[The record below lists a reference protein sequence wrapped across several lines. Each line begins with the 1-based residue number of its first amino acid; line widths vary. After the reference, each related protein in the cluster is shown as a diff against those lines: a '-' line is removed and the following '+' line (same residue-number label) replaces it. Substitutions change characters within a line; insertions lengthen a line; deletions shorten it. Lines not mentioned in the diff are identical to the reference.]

1 MQKVSGMIFA
11 VVFCLFSAACQNP
24 VAPALYHTEDLLAAP
39 LAIEI
44 NGSQFTLETF
54 LNRDFMPTENAGGSP
69 LTAVALLTAVD
80 GQPFPAEIDG
90 TRIWVIKGSEVWETN
105 FADESRPRDQAH
117 LYQLQK
123 VARGGPKWDVGA
135 QVEVIVRVT
144 VSADSSYLLR
154 ATKQVIGSTI

>member
-1 MQKVSGMIFA
+1 MQKVSGMVA
-11 VVFCLFSAACQNP
+11 VVFCLFSVACQNP

-69 LTAVALLTAVD
+69 LIAVALLTAVD

-144 VSADSSYLLR
+144 VSAGSSYLLR

>member
-1 MQKVSGMIFA
+1 MQKALGVIAA
-11 VVFCLFSAACQNP
+11 VVFGLFSASCQNP
-24 VAPALYHTEDLLAAP
+24 VTPTFHAEDLLAAP
-39 LAIEI
+39 LVVEI

-54 LNRDFMPTENAGGSP
+54 VYRDFMPGDDAGGSP
-69 LTAVALLTAVD
+69 LIAVAFLTAVD
-80 GQPFPAEIDG
+80 GQPFPAEVDG

-123 VARGGPKWDVGA
+123 IARGGPKWDVGA

-144 VSADSSYLLR
+144 VSTGSPLLLR
-154 ATKQVIGSTI
+154 APKQVIGSVV